1 MCHINTY
8 THTCTHTH
16 THTHT
21 HPHANTHAYIHAHTL
36 IHTYTVHGKIWREKI
51 KILANLLA
59 GLQVSHYI
67 YTYWLTFC
75 QIRQNF
81 QMCSTHTRTNTHIHI
96 HTYSLCNTF
105 TLQIKG
111 KFQCIICNILH
122 WLWNVIEMHDV
133 YQCVCYTVFVTQVYV
148 QFPKIRTLINKMRLL
163 LSKSQKCTNTN

>member
-1 MCHINTY
+1 M
-8 THTCTHTH
+8 HTH
-16 THTHT
+16 THTHSY
-21 HPHANTHAYIHAHTL
+21 THASTCKHTC
-36 IHTYTVHGKIWREKI
+36 IHTRTHTHTHIHCTWKNLEGENKNIGKSAGRPSGVSLPLH
-51 KILANLLA
+51 ILVNLL
-59 GLQVSHYI
+59 S
-67 YTYWLTFC
+67 
-75 QIRQNF
+75 NS

-96 HTYSLCNTF
+96 HTYSPCNTF

-133 YQCVCYTVFVTQVYV
+133 YQCVCYTVFVIQVYV